1 MATRK
6 ANAVWEGGLE
16 EGKGTVSLGS
26 GAFEGNYSFKSRF
39 EDGQGTNPEELI
51 GAAHAGCYSMALSVA
66 LEQAGHAPERV
77 STKAH
82 VHLTK
87 EGDGFTINKID
98 LITEAKIPGISK
110 EDFQQQAKQAKEN
123 CPVSKALAGVDIS
136 LDAKLL

>member
-16 EGKGTVSLGS
+16 QGKGTVSLGS

-98 LITEAKIPGISK
+98 LITEAKIQNRRRFRVSVKKIFSSRQSKPKKTARCRKHWRELISH
-110 EDFQQQAKQAKEN
+110 
-123 CPVSKALAGVDIS
+123 
-136 LDAKLL
+136 